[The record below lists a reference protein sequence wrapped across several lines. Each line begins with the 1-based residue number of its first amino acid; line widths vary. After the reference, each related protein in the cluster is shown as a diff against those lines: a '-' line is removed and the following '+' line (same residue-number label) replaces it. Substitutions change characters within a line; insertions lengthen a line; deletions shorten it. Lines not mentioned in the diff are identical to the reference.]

1 LLNPSGKAIKINKEF
16 TRLFG
21 YTQADVEKGEVLLAP
36 EELMNESNMI
46 LERTKAGKKVILQTK
61 RFKKNGE
68 PVEVEIVAGPIKK
81 NNQLIAIYVVWKNL
95 SELKESERRARKNE
109 ERFLAIFEGSR
120 DALLFIT
127 DQQAHFVAVNQ
138 AACKLT
144 GYSREE
150 LLQMRIPD
158 LHEEA
163 DLEAYKQYFHRI
175 LRGESILSEA
185 KILRKDGQKIDV
197 EFSNNIIFLD
207 GTPYIHTVARDISEW
222 KKDKERIKAFLREK
236 DVMLQEIHHRVKNNM
251 QIIISLMRIQARK
264 VKNARFSKYLQAL
277 QDRVYSMSLIH
288 DHFYKERQLDK
299 INIATYIKELINH
312 LFYIHGHKDNKI
324 KINLAIDKIYL
335 DLNKAVPFGMLINEI
350 ITNILKHAFPQRK
363 KGEIFLRLYQ
373 DGNKKIHLLISDT
386 GVGLPSEVDIENP
399 TTMGLQLMKDLTQQ
413 LKGEIQ
419 IESEQGTKIKVVFP
433 GKN

>member
-1 LLNPSGKAIKINKEF
+1 
-16 TRLFG
+16 
-21 YTQADVEKGEVLLAP
+21 
-36 EELMNESNMI
+36 
-46 LERTKAGKKVILQTK
+46 
-61 RFKKNGE
+61 
-68 PVEVEIVAGPIKK
+68 
-81 NNQLIAIYVVWKNL
+81 
-95 SELKESERRARKNE
+95 
-109 ERFLAIFEGSR
+109 
-120 DALLFIT
+120 
-127 DQQAHFVAVNQ
+127 
-138 AACKLT
+138 
-144 GYSREE
+144 
-150 LLQMRIPD
+150 MRIPD

>member
-1 LLNPSGKAIKINKEF
+1 MLNPSGKAIKINKEF

-21 YTQADVEKGEVLLAP
+21 YTLADVEKGEVSLAP

-46 LERTKAGKKVILQTK
+46 LEKTKAGKKVILQTK

-68 PVEVEIVAGPIKK
+68 SVEVEIIAGPIKK

-120 DALLFIT
+120 DALFIT

-433 GKN
+433 SKN